1 MGKETGR
8 VEQQRQP
15 APAESIDE
23 RIAEATPE
31 QVARAI
37 FAAVAPPDPRKQRP
51 AAERERN

>member
-15 APAESIDE
+15 APTESVDE
-23 RIAEATPE
+23 RLADATPE

-37 FAAVAPPDPRKQRP
+37 FAAVEPPDPSKRQP
-51 AAERERN
+51 AAPA